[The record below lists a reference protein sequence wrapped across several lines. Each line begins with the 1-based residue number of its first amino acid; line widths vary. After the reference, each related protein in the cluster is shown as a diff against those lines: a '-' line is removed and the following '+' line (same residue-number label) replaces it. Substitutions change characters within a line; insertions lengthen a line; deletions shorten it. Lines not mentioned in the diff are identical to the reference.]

1 MGYSLLQISEILLKA
16 DKTTYRLGTVAYE
29 NMFSEDSEDVD
40 FERDIIYIY
49 KKAVEY
55 ADDFHVGTTKLDQV
69 VERLANRLVIYN
81 YGQLNPIYSDSVISN
96 PVLPTGSVLNDL
108 NDVTIT
114 NVQDNQILRYSSSLG
129 QWINVGPNAS
139 IRSSQAFTAT
149 LNQTV
154 FVTTSPFNASL
165 LDVYLNGVRLNTSSY
180 STFGSHTITLYDG
193 CLADDILDVTIYD
206 PEADILDI
214 SGYVRNTRTL
224 TINGVTQDLS
234 ADRTWNV
241 DTLYNANGTLTGNR
255 TVNSGGFS
263 LTLNPDLYLSG
274 TKRGVSTRTYYTP
287 IRFSTGTWDTFTL
300 NAGEFYENFMVTD
313 ASTSISNTGVFINNA
328 IIKDG
333 TYNNN
338 FGQTGLNSSITF
350 AVTHPTNSSVAATG
364 IIAGVTRGWY
374 NDISTNSNTT
384 MTGASFFLQNNGFT
398 NANIATS
405 SAITVRAFQQIISG
419 TIVNDYGYFD
429 QKLIGRSST
438 SRGVTV
444 TNAYGLYSEVD
455 VGWSSGLGG
464 IITNYYAIYINAI
477 VRATGTISNRW
488 GIYAP
493 DALSAHYFSGN
504 VLLGTTADSGLAK
517 LQVNGPVQQSAV
529 LSSLLKTDSSGV
541 LVAATPG
548 VDYANSNIYTADGT
562 LTGNR
567 IVTVGGN
574 QLVFSTDQYNL
585 QPYTYTIGTPT
596 GAPVLTLN
604 SSVIFEGEYM
614 MDSASA
620 APFNTRVWGRNQSA
634 SSRSFTVNRAFAD
647 VTSESTSSTS
657 IDNQVFVTRRGS
669 QLDTSTALSN
679 VYGVNSTAG
688 HAYLT
693 TQNSTTANIN
703 SAFVVPY
710 ASNIQNY
717 GGNITNAIHFYA
729 RSFVSN
735 FTSTRNSTITNHYS
749 FYSDAFV
756 GTTSGGPTAAITNY
770 YGIYLAAP
778 TLGATGTISNRWG
791 IYAPD
796 AVMDHYFNGNVLLGT
811 ATDTGLYKLD
821 VNGGARVSGETTI
834 DNNLYITG
842 SGSVRTIFVTAYTA
856 GLRLSA
862 SSSIGNFDLFK
873 GLGYAQIS
881 SINESIRYSSP
892 SHLFGGTTYV
902 SSALVNIDSTT
913 QGFLPPRMITTDKT
927 SIVSPVAGLIVYD
940 NTLNALTVYNG
951 TSWVSLGAG
960 GGGSGVPYT
969 GATANVDLGEY
980 ELKAGQITLDTTP
993 TGTAAVGTT
1002 RWNDTFGGS
1011 ETTLKGGSV
1020 VLKNGVDLVA
1030 RVVNKV
1036 TPNATLTKAAYQ
1048 AVRVSGAQ
1056 GQRLAVAYAQANS
1069 DPNSADT
1076 LGLVCETIA
1085 TNQEGFIMA
1094 MGQLENINTTGS
1106 LQGETWADGDVLYL
1120 SPTTPGAITKVKP
1133 TGAGH
1138 IVVIGYVEYAHVN
1151 NGKIYVKVMNG
1162 WELDELHDVDI
1173 VTPANNQALIYE
1185 SSTALWKNKTIATA
1199 LGYTPLSGSGV
1210 AGQVAY
1216 WNGTNSQTGS
1226 NDLFWD
1232 AANAR
1237 LGIGANVPNRELH
1250 IAKDKPADGVDVLI
1264 NNTSSSIK
1272 ESTQSRIRL
1281 VVGNN
1286 VADGN
1291 WVTFGVTQNGSS
1303 FSGNAFFWNEKNSS
1317 FMFATNNGEKMR
1329 LWNTGNLLLQ
1339 NGGTFTDG
1347 GQRLQV
1353 YGDAFIKG
1361 SGATNATNALQ
1372 IQNSASTDLFV
1383 VRNDGSGFLKKV
1395 GNSSGFYLDTN
1406 GESIKGGASGNLSLG
1421 FGAGSYR
1428 GFFQFGQ
1435 NHDNGNGDNWYFGY
1449 SSTTFSNISTSGS
1462 NNFIG
1467 IQGNF
1472 RPTSGTAS
1480 YSQLS
1485 IYPTINQTGG
1495 ANGITRGLY
1504 VNPTITAAADW
1515 RAIETTAGNVIFNG
1529 GNVGIGANTAAAKL
1543 HISTSS
1549 IGITQ
1554 SDANGLLLKNET
1566 AATALLNQN
1575 SPAIVLSGN
1584 GWKSNA
1590 PAQSVESSW
1599 RISSTPVTGSTNV
1612 EHRLTFEVGSNTTG
1626 SYFSTG
1632 FYVYVDRFSNTTV
1645 YTNTLNT
1652 QNITGLTSLSIG
1664 KTNPFNV
1671 NEQLIIS
1678 GQLSVTSGSYSGI
1691 SNSAG
1696 INPTSGNLSYSG
1708 YGYFG
1713 TINQTGGANG
1723 ITRGLYVNPTLTAA
1737 ADWRSIETSNNTGW
1751 SYYGGGTANSYFGGR
1766 VGIGTNTPLDFNLVV
1781 QGALQVRSSANSF
1794 LGLLIENNTIK
1805 RRDTGTFSLG
1815 SNDVAT
1821 AIHIYASNN
1830 VGLSTS
1836 SDAGFKL
1843 DVNGTARV
1851 SGQASFGQSIAYS
1864 AGIKLSGALANNS
1877 PSLFIAQW
1885 NSVGDGFDYTL
1896 NDNGILRLRY
1906 VNSGVANANELMSF
1920 SRTGVLDINQNTTFF
1935 VPATIYQSAFSSIRY
1950 RLRNLPNYFV
1960 GYDSSDETVK
1970 LAVENDAN
1978 PRYVSL
1984 GGSTTNGTVFNPV
1997 LTVRPNTGSVAI
2009 GVLSANAS
2017 SVLEVASTTKGFL
2030 PPRMTATQLAAIS
2043 TPAVGLVAY
2052 QTDGTEGLY
2061 QYKSTGWT
2069 LVAGSGG
2076 STAYS
2081 VTSVTTTY
2089 SETATSGTK
2098 IVKADTT
2105 GGAFTVSLPT
2115 AVGNTATI
2123 IIKKSAGTASLT
2135 IDAAGTETIDG
2146 GLTATI
2152 NKVYES
2158 ITLISDNAN
2167 WQIV

>member
-114 NVQDNQILRYSSSLG
+114 NVQDNQILRYSASLG
-129 QWINVGPNAS
+129 QWVNVGPNAS

-154 FVTTSPFNASL
+154 FVTTSPFNPTL

-384 MTGASFFLQNNGFT
+384 MTGAAFFLQNNGFT

-596 GAPVLTLN
+596 GAPVLTFN

-811 ATDTGLYKLD
+811 ASDTGLYKLD
-821 VNGGARVSGETTI
+821 VNGAARVSGNIRT
-834 DNNLYITG
+834 DN
-842 SGSVRTIFVTAYTA
+842 
-856 GLRLSA
+856 
-862 SSSIGNFDLFK
+862 
-873 GLGYAQIS
+873 
-881 SINESIRYSSP
+881 
-892 SHLFGGTTYV
+892 GTTYTDLTADATSGKILQALIPATYGLYV
-902 SSALVNIDSTT
+902 YMNRTSVYGGGGVHLTGQNLSSGTLTNYNDLNIKDLYSSGVNSRGISIGDLGGTATADKTFTMFISSAAQSQAYARWWEAGGWGYVATMGISSKAGHSSRDFDFRMNGSDLDTGTLIYRAFGVSTNFGFGSTSDIASAAVHITSTT
-913 QGFLPPRMITTDKT
+913 KGFLPPRMITTDKT

-940 NTLNALTVYNG
+940 NTVNALNVYNG
-951 TSWVSLGAG
+951 TSWISLGAG
-960 GGGSGVPYT
+960 GGGGGGVPYT

-980 ELKAGQITLDTTP
+980 ELKAGQLTLDITP
-993 TGTAAVGTT
+993 TGTASVGTT
-1002 RWNDTFGGS
+1002 RWNDAIGS
-1011 ETTLKGGSV
+1011 SVTTLKGGNV
-1020 VLKNGVDLVA
+1020 ILKNGVDLVT

-1036 TPNATLTKAAYQ
+1036 TPNATLTKASYQ

-1056 GQRLAVAYAQANS
+1056 GQRLAVAYAQADS

-1085 TNQEGFIMA
+1085 TNQEGFIITV
-1094 MGQLENINTTGS
+1094 GLLEGINTTGS
-1106 LQGETWADGDVLYL
+1106 LQGETWVDGDVLYL
-1120 SPTTPGAITKVKP
+1120 SPFTPGAITKVKP
-1133 TGAGH
+1133 TGNGH
-1138 IVVIGYVEYAHVN
+1138 IVVIGYVEYAHAI

-1162 WELDELHDVDI
+1162 WELEELHDVDI
-1173 VTPANNQALIYE
+1173 ITPSNNDALIYE
-1185 SSTALWKNKTIATA
+1185 SSTSLWKNK
-1199 LGYTPLSGSGV
+1199 
-1210 AGQVAY
+1210 
-1216 WNGTNSQTGS
+1216 
-1226 NDLFWD
+1226 
-1232 AANAR
+1232 
-1237 LGIGANVPNRELH
+1237 
-1250 IAKDKPADGVDVLI
+1250 
-1264 NNTSSSIK
+1264 
-1272 ESTQSRIRL
+1272 
-1281 VVGNN
+1281 
-1286 VADGN
+1286 
-1291 WVTFGVTQNGSS
+1291 
-1303 FSGNAFFWNEKNSS
+1303 
-1317 FMFATNNGEKMR
+1317 
-1329 LWNTGNLLLQ
+1329 
-1339 NGGTFTDG
+1339 
-1347 GQRLQV
+1347 
-1353 YGDAFIKG
+1353 
-1361 SGATNATNALQ
+1361 
-1372 IQNSASTDLFV
+1372 
-1383 VRNDGSGFLKKV
+1383 
-1395 GNSSGFYLDTN
+1395 
-1406 GESIKGGASGNLSLG
+1406 
-1421 FGAGSYR
+1421 
-1428 GFFQFGQ
+1428 
-1435 NHDNGNGDNWYFGY
+1435 
-1449 SSTTFSNISTSGS
+1449 
-1462 NNFIG
+1462 
-1467 IQGNF
+1467 
-1472 RPTSGTAS
+1472 
-1480 YSQLS
+1480 
-1485 IYPTINQTGG
+1485 
-1495 ANGITRGLY
+1495 
-1504 VNPTITAAADW
+1504 
-1515 RAIETTAGNVIFNG
+1515 
-1529 GNVGIGANTAAAKL
+1529 
-1543 HISTSS
+1543 
-1549 IGITQ
+1549 
-1554 SDANGLLLKNET
+1554 
-1566 AATALLNQN
+1566 
-1575 SPAIVLSGN
+1575 
-1584 GWKSNA
+1584 
-1590 PAQSVESSW
+1590 
-1599 RISSTPVTGSTNV
+1599 
-1612 EHRLTFEVGSNTTG
+1612 
-1626 SYFSTG
+1626 
-1632 FYVYVDRFSNTTV
+1632 
-1645 YTNTLNT
+1645 
-1652 QNITGLTSLSIG
+1652 
-1664 KTNPFNV
+1664 
-1671 NEQLIIS
+1671 
-1678 GQLSVTSGSYSGI
+1678 
-1691 SNSAG
+1691 
-1696 INPTSGNLSYSG
+1696 
-1708 YGYFG
+1708 
-1713 TINQTGGANG
+1713 
-1723 ITRGLYVNPTLTAA
+1723 
-1737 ADWRSIETSNNTGW
+1737 
-1751 SYYGGGTANSYFGGR
+1751 
-1766 VGIGTNTPLDFNLVV
+1766 
-1781 QGALQVRSSANSF
+1781 
-1794 LGLLIENNTIK
+1794 
-1805 RRDTGTFSLG
+1805 
-1815 SNDVAT
+1815 
-1821 AIHIYASNN
+1821 
-1830 VGLSTS
+1830 
-1836 SDAGFKL
+1836 
-1843 DVNGTARV
+1843 
-1851 SGQASFGQSIAYS
+1851 SIAY
-1864 AGIKLSGALANNS
+1864 
-1877 PSLFIAQW
+1877 
-1885 NSVGDGFDYTL
+1885 V
-1896 NDNGILRLRY
+1896 
-1906 VNSGVANANELMSF
+1906 
-1920 SRTGVLDINQNTTFF
+1920 
-1935 VPATIYQSAFSSIRY
+1935 
-1950 RLRNLPNYFV
+1950 
-1960 GYDSSDETVK
+1960 
-1970 LAVENDAN
+1970 
-1978 PRYVSL
+1978 
-1984 GGSTTNGTVFNPV
+1984 
-1997 LTVRPNTGSVAI
+1997 
-2009 GVLSANAS
+2009 
-2017 SVLEVASTTKGFL
+2017 VAS
-2030 PPRMTATQLAAIS
+2030 AS
-2043 TPAVGLVAY
+2043 
-2052 QTDGTEGLY
+2052 
-2061 QYKSTGWT
+2061 
-2069 LVAGSGG
+2069 
-2076 STAYS
+2076 
-2081 VTSVTTTY
+2081 TTY
-2089 SETATSGTK
+2089 SETATFGTK
-2098 IVKADTT
+2098 IIKANTT
-2105 GGAFTVSLPT
+2105 SGAFTITLPT
-2115 AVGNTATI
+2115 AVGNKAMI
-2123 IIKKSAGTASLT
+2123 IIKKTAGTPALT
-2135 IDAAGTETIDG
+2135 IDGSGTETIDD

>member
-1 MGYSLLQISEILLKA
+1 MGYTLLQISEILLKA
-16 DKTTYRLGTVAYE
+16 DRTMYKVGSIAYDD
-29 NMFSEDSEDVD
+29 MFNQLDEALDYN
-40 FERDIIYIY
+40 RDIIYIY

-55 ADDFHVGTTKLDQV
+55 ADDFYVGTEKLDTV
-69 VERLANRLVIYN
+69 VEKLGQKIAVYD
-81 YGQLNPIYSDSVISN
+81 YGKLTPIYSDATLVNAVI
-96 PVLPTGSVLNDL
+96 PTGSVLNDL

-129 QWINVGPNAS
+129 QWVNVGPNAS

-214 SGYVRNTRTL
+214 SGYVRNIRTL

-241 DTLYNANGTLTGNR
+241 DTLYNANGTLTGDR
-255 TVNSGGFS
+255 TVNSGGFI
-263 LTLNPDLYLSG
+263 LTLNPDLYLAG

-287 IRFSTGTWDTFTL
+287 IRFSTGTWDTFTT

-364 IIAGVTRGWY
+364 IVAGVTRGWY

-464 IITNYYAIYINAI
+464 IITNYYAIYINTI

-517 LQVNGPVQQSAV
+517 LQVNGPIQQSAV

-548 VDYANSNIYTADGT
+548 ADYVNSNIYTADGT

-596 GAPVLTLN
+596 GAPVLTFN

-688 HAYLT
+688 HAYFT

-703 SAFVVPY
+703 SAFVVTY

-717 GGNITNAIHFYA
+717 VGNIINVHHFYA

-821 VNGGARVSGETTI
+821 VTGAGRFTTSLDVGSLLLSPSASVAMYIPNEHSIRINNASGT
-834 DNNLYITG
+834 LYIDPSNPVG
-842 SGSVRTIFVTAYTA
+842 SGSVIIRATSVSL
-856 GLRLSA
+856 GNSA
-862 SSSIGNFDLFK
+862 STGSMTASEYNSGIGAN
-873 GLGYAQIS
+873 GYALDGKRILLLKSDS
-881 SINESIRYSSP
+881 SVLRFNDNTTVNKVGMRGAQYIFDGANDIINWIFEDCAIVDIR
-892 SHLFGGTTYV
+892 
-902 SSALVNIDSTT
+902 STT
-913 QGFLPPRMITTDKT
+913 RGLLSPRMTTTQKT

-940 NTLNALTVYNG
+940 NTLNALNVYNG
-951 TSWVSLGAG
+951 TSWISLGAG
-960 GGGSGVPYT
+960 GGGGGGVPYT

-1056 GQRLAVAYAQANS
+1056 GQRLAVAYAQANN
-1069 DPNSADT
+1069 DANSADT
-1076 LGLVCETIA
+1076 IGLVCETIA

-1133 TGAGH
+1133 TGNGH

-1173 VTPANNQALIYE
+1173 VSPSNNDALLYE
-1185 SSTALWKNKTIATA
+1185 SSTSLWKNKSIA
-1199 LGYTPLSGSGV
+1199 YVV
-1210 AGQVAY
+1210 A
-1216 WNGTNSQTGS
+1216 
-1226 NDLFWD
+1226 
-1232 AANAR
+1232 
-1237 LGIGANVPNRELH
+1237 
-1250 IAKDKPADGVDVLI
+1250 
-1264 NNTSSSIK
+1264 
-1272 ESTQSRIRL
+1272 
-1281 VVGNN
+1281 
-1286 VADGN
+1286 
-1291 WVTFGVTQNGSS
+1291 
-1303 FSGNAFFWNEKNSS
+1303 
-1317 FMFATNNGEKMR
+1317 
-1329 LWNTGNLLLQ
+1329 
-1339 NGGTFTDG
+1339 
-1347 GQRLQV
+1347 
-1353 YGDAFIKG
+1353 
-1361 SGATNATNALQ
+1361 
-1372 IQNSASTDLFV
+1372 SAST
-1383 VRNDGSGFLKKV
+1383 
-1395 GNSSGFYLDTN
+1395 
-1406 GESIKGGASGNLSLG
+1406 A
-1421 FGAGSYR
+1421 
-1428 GFFQFGQ
+1428 
-1435 NHDNGNGDNWYFGY
+1435 
-1449 SSTTFSNISTSGS
+1449 
-1462 NNFIG
+1462 
-1467 IQGNF
+1467 
-1472 RPTSGTAS
+1472 
-1480 YSQLS
+1480 
-1485 IYPTINQTGG
+1485 
-1495 ANGITRGLY
+1495 
-1504 VNPTITAAADW
+1504 
-1515 RAIETTAGNVIFNG
+1515 
-1529 GNVGIGANTAAAKL
+1529 
-1543 HISTSS
+1543 
-1549 IGITQ
+1549 
-1554 SDANGLLLKNET
+1554 
-1566 AATALLNQN
+1566 
-1575 SPAIVLSGN
+1575 
-1584 GWKSNA
+1584 
-1590 PAQSVESSW
+1590 
-1599 RISSTPVTGSTNV
+1599 
-1612 EHRLTFEVGSNTTG
+1612 
-1626 SYFSTG
+1626 
-1632 FYVYVDRFSNTTV
+1632 
-1645 YTNTLNT
+1645 
-1652 QNITGLTSLSIG
+1652 
-1664 KTNPFNV
+1664 
-1671 NEQLIIS
+1671 
-1678 GQLSVTSGSYSGI
+1678 
-1691 SNSAG
+1691 
-1696 INPTSGNLSYSG
+1696 
-1708 YGYFG
+1708 
-1713 TINQTGGANG
+1713 
-1723 ITRGLYVNPTLTAA
+1723 
-1737 ADWRSIETSNNTGW
+1737 
-1751 SYYGGGTANSYFGGR
+1751 
-1766 VGIGTNTPLDFNLVV
+1766 
-1781 QGALQVRSSANSF
+1781 
-1794 LGLLIENNTIK
+1794 
-1805 RRDTGTFSLG
+1805 
-1815 SNDVAT
+1815 
-1821 AIHIYASNN
+1821 
-1830 VGLSTS
+1830 
-1836 SDAGFKL
+1836 
-1843 DVNGTARV
+1843 
-1851 SGQASFGQSIAYS
+1851 
-1864 AGIKLSGALANNS
+1864 
-1877 PSLFIAQW
+1877 
-1885 NSVGDGFDYTL
+1885 
-1896 NDNGILRLRY
+1896 
-1906 VNSGVANANELMSF
+1906 
-1920 SRTGVLDINQNTTFF
+1920 
-1935 VPATIYQSAFSSIRY
+1935 
-1950 RLRNLPNYFV
+1950 
-1960 GYDSSDETVK
+1960 
-1970 LAVENDAN
+1970 
-1978 PRYVSL
+1978 
-1984 GGSTTNGTVFNPV
+1984 
-1997 LTVRPNTGSVAI
+1997 
-2009 GVLSANAS
+2009 
-2017 SVLEVASTTKGFL
+2017 
-2030 PPRMTATQLAAIS
+2030 
-2043 TPAVGLVAY
+2043 
-2052 QTDGTEGLY
+2052 
-2061 QYKSTGWT
+2061 
-2069 LVAGSGG
+2069 
-2076 STAYS
+2076 
-2081 VTSVTTTY
+2081 Y
-2089 SETATSGTK
+2089 SETATFGTK
-2098 IVKADTT
+2098 IIKANTT
-2105 GGAFTVSLPT
+2105 SGAFTITLPT
-2115 AVGNTATI
+2115 AVGNKATI
-2123 IIKKSAGTASLT
+2123 IIKKTAGTPPLT
-2135 IDAAGTETIDG
+2135 VDGSGTETIDD

-2158 ITLISDNAN
+2158 ITLISDNSN